1 MSLLDYKITQIS
13 VFIENKK
20 GRFYSVTKVLKENN
34 INIRALN
41 LADTNDFGIL
51 RFCVDKPD
59 IAYEALK
66 KERFIVKKNEILAA
80 LMEDR
85 PGGLMDLLEI
95 INEAD
100 LNIEY
105 VYTFMNAK
113 DSHAVILLK
122 FENIDEAYEKLKNK
136 IRFLNQQYFTQN

>member
-1 MSLLDYKITQIS
+1 MDYKITQIS

-20 GRFYSVTKVLKENN
+20 GRFYNVTKILKENN

-51 RFCVDKPD
+51 RFCVNKPQ

-66 KERFIVKKNEILAA
+66 KEHFIVKK
-80 LMEDR
+80 
-85 PGGLMDLLEI
+85 
-95 INEAD
+95 NEAD

-105 VYTFMNAK
+105 VYTFVNAK
-113 DSHAVILLK
+113 AGHAVILLK

-136 IRFLNQQYFTQN
+136 IHFLDQKYFIEN

>member
-1 MSLLDYKITQIS
+1 MSYKITQVS

-20 GRFYSVTKVLKENN
+20 GRFFHVTQILKERN

-59 IAYEALK
+59 EAYEALK
-66 KERFIVKKNEILAA
+66 QEHFIVKKNDILAA
-80 LMEDR
+80 LMDDK
-85 PGGLMDLLEI
+85 PGGLMHLLEV
-95 INEAD
+95 INKAD

-105 VYTFMNAK
+105 VYTFVNAK
-113 DSHAVILLK
+113 DAHAVILLK
-122 FENIDEAYEKLKNK
+122 FEDIDEAYNKLKDK
-136 IRFLNQQYFTQN
+136 ITFLDQAYFTQN

>member
-1 MSLLDYKITQIS
+1 MSYKITQVS

-20 GRFYSVTKVLKENN
+20 GRFFHVTQILKEHN

-59 IAYEALK
+59 EAYEALK
-66 KERFIVKKNEILAA
+66 KEHFIVKKNDILAA
-80 LMEDR
+80 LMDDK
-85 PGGLMDLLEI
+85 PGGLMHLLEV
-95 INEAD
+95 INKAD

-105 VYTFMNAK
+105 VYTFVNAK
-113 DSHAVILLK
+113 DGHAVILLK
-122 FENIDEAYEKLKNK
+122 FEDIEEAYNKLKDK
-136 IRFLNQQYFTQN
+136 ITFLDQEYFKQN

>member
-1 MSLLDYKITQIS
+1 MDYKITQIS

-20 GRFYSVTKVLKENN
+20 GRFFNVTKILKENN

-59 IAYEALK
+59 EAYETLK
-66 KERFIVKKNEILAA
+66 KEHFIVKKNQILAA

-85 PGGLMDLLEI
+85 PGGLMNLLGI

-105 VYTFMNAK
+105 VYTFVNAK
-113 DSHAVILLK
+113 DNHAVILLK
-122 FENIDEAYEKLKNK
+122 FEDIDQAYEKLKSK
-136 IRFLNQQYFTQN
+136 INFLDQNYFVQN

>member
-1 MSLLDYKITQIS
+1 MNYKITQIS

-20 GRFYSVTKVLKENN
+20 GRFFNVTKILKENN

-59 IAYEALK
+59 DAYEALK
-66 KERFIVKKNEILAA
+66 KEHFIVKKNQILAA

-85 PGGLMDLLEI
+85 PGGLMNLLGI

-105 VYTFMNAK
+105 VYTFVNAK
-113 DSHAVILLK
+113 DNHAVILLK
-122 FENIDEAYEKLKNK
+122 FEDIDQAYEKLKSK
-136 IRFLNQQYFTQN
+136 INFLDQNYFLQN

>member
-1 MSLLDYKITQIS
+1 MGYKISQIS
-13 VFIENKK
+13 VFIENKE
-20 GRFYSVTKVLKENN
+20 GRFYNVTKILKENN

-59 IAYEALK
+59 KAYEALK
-66 KERFIVKKNEILAA
+66 SEHFIVKKNYILAA
-80 LMEDR
+80 LMEDK

-95 INEAD
+95 INNAS

-105 VYTFMNAK
+105 VYTFVNAK
-113 DSHAVILLK
+113 DKHAVILLK
-122 FENIDEAYEKLKNK
+122 FEDIDEAYEKLKNK
-136 IRFLNQQYFTQN
+136 IHFLEENYFIQN